1 MAGGNALYHNWK
13 MKGRPHQLTPCR
25 TAAILA
31 RRVPQSSM
39 DIAGFLPT
47 RVGSAGQFA
56 SGARR
61 AAAALLAVTA
71 CTLSGCGDS
80 PAAPSPTP
88 PVTPRLGVTRF
99 VAFGDSFTEGVVSA
113 PLLLTLTT
121 SYPTRLTSLLQD
133 RYLAQTLAVVNA
145 GLSGEQAGDAL
156 PRLRG
161 VLSQHS
167 PEVLLLLEGAN
178 DLIWWKTEVP
188 GVRRTAEA
196 LEELVNEALRRN
208 VRVFLATLPPWRAGS
223 YRQLDPTRP
232 AQLNVEID
240 SIARRRG
247 AVLVDLYTAMLPEI
261 DTLIGRDG
269 LHPTEAGYERI
280 AQVFFEVIRAT
291 LEVPSPSGASTA
303 ER

>member
-1 MAGGNALYHNWK
+1 MTATCPGDVSAVSLDGQSVSVVFDAPAVAGGTA
-13 MKGRPHQLTPCR
+13 PFTTTCTP
-25 TAAILA
+25 ASA
-31 RRVPQSSM
+31 SSFSPGQHTVNCAVR
-39 DIAGFLPT
+39 D
-47 RVGSAGQFA
+47 VAGQTA
-56 SGARR
+56 SCAFIVR
-61 AAAALLAVTA
+61 VTVA
-71 CTLSGCGDS
+71 
-80 PAAPSPTP
+80 
-88 PVTPRLGVTRF
+88 PRLGVTRF

-145 GLSGEQAGDAL
+145 GLSGEQAGDGL

-167 PEVLLLLEGAN
+167 PEVFLLLEGAN

-208 VRVFLATLPPWRAGS
+208 VRVFLATLPPWRAGN

-291 LEVPSPSGASTA
+291 LEVPPPSGAATA